1 MGQKGESSFANTVA
15 VTNNS
20 EENVNLTQ
28 AKYQQ
33 LLSLLNFQAHFGT
46 QTPQESTSDPH
57 QAATIITQSSLG
69 LQGHEMSGTWFSPQ
83 FPKLPFHSLE
93 YFVFSFHVNTSNI
106 TSND

>member
-46 QTPQESTSDPH
+46 
-57 QAATIITQSSLG
+57 
-69 LQGHEMSGTWFSPQ
+69 
-83 FPKLPFHSLE
+83 
-93 YFVFSFHVNTSNI
+93 
-106 TSND
+106 